1 MTTDNTTDPD
11 SRAPGHAETD
21 AVLAVKDLSKVFR
34 QGFLRRGGFPA
45 LKGVDLSV
53 GRGTIFGLLGPN
65 GAGKTT
71 LVKILL
77 GLVRG
82 YGGSATVFGQPPK
95 QAAVRRRIGYLPE
108 AHRMPI
114 YLTGRQ
120 VMLLF
125 GMLSG
130 TPRKV
135 VEERIDPLLDRMNIL
150 DAAER
155 KVREYSKGM
164 QQRLGLAQALIH
176 RPDLIFLDE
185 PTDGVDP
192 VGRMVI
198 RKVVQELRDTG
209 TTIFINSH
217 LLMEVEMICDSVVI
231 MDKGCVLREGTIA
244 ELTPRTGRVL
254 FDLVGAQPDLPE
266 LLTGLGANLRTD
278 TRSDSASFEL
288 SVEGDEQDQV
298 IDRLR
303 AARIGIRTIT
313 ARRTSLEDAFVDL
326 VGGQSNE

>member
-1 MTTDNTTDPD
+1 MA
-11 SRAPGHAETD
+11 RATPADKAGEPILS
-21 AVLAVKDLSKVFR
+21 VQDLSKVFR
-34 QGFLRRGGFPA
+34 QGVLGRGGFPA

-53 GRGTIFGLLGPN
+53 GRGTVFGLLGPN

-82 YGGSATVFGQPPK
+82 YGGTARVFGRPPK
-95 QAAVRRRIGYLPE
+95 QANVRRRIGYLPE
-108 AHRMPI
+108 AHRMPV

-130 TPRKV
+130 TPRAL
-135 VEERIDPLLDRMNIL
+135 VEKRIDPLLERMNIL
-150 DAAER
+150 DAADR

-176 RPDLIFLDE
+176 QPDLLFLDE

-198 RKVVQELRDTG
+198 RTVVQELRAAG

-231 MDKGCVLREGTIA
+231 MDKGRILREGTIA

-254 FDLVGAQPDLPE
+254 FDLVGEQEELPT
-266 LLTGLGANLRTD
+266 LLSGLGANLHVHTL
-278 TRSDSASFEL
+278 SDSTALEL
-288 SVEGDEQDQV
+288 SVEGAEQDLV

-303 AARIGIRTIT
+303 SAGIGIRAVTP
-313 ARRTSLEDAFVDL
+313 RRTSLEEAFVDL
-326 VGGQSNE
+326 VEGTQQ

>member
-1 MTTDNTTDPD
+1 MTASDRRVPTAD
-11 SRAPGHAETD
+11 RD
-21 AVLAVKDLSKVFR
+21 AIVRVSNLSKVFR
-34 QGFLRRGGFPA
+34 KGALGRKGFPA

-82 YGGSATVFGQPPK
+82 HGGEVLLFDAAPNRAT
-95 QAAVRRRIGYLPE
+95 VRRRIGYLPE
-108 AHRMPI
+108 APRMPA

-125 GMLSG
+125 GMMSG
-130 TPRKV
+130 TDRDV
-135 VEERIDPLLDRMNIL
+135 VEARIEPLLDRMNIL
-150 DAAER
+150 DAADR

-164 QQRLGLAQALIH
+164 QQRLGLAQALVH
-176 RPDLIFLDE
+176 EPELLILDE

-198 RKVVQELRDTG
+198 RAMVQELRDAG

-231 MDKGCVLREGTIA
+231 MDKGRILREGTID

-254 FDLVGAQPDLPE
+254 FDLVGAHDNLE
-266 LLTGLGANLRTD
+266 SLLDGLGTNLSVDRT
-278 TRSDSASFEL
+278 SLEL
-288 SVEGDEQDQV
+288 SVEGPEQDQV

-303 AARIGIRTIT
+303 SAGIGIRAIT
-313 ARRTSLEDAFVDL
+313 PKRTSLEDAFVDL
-326 VGGQSNE
+326 VGRGDA